1 MVIIMTL
8 NDITIC
14 RLIDAIIDYKKQRR
28 YPKSS
33 TEKIEELYFETI
45 EKMCIG
51 NREALQEA
59 TVRIIN
65 DQTEYLNSEEVRIRL
80 ECAGIW
86 CNEPIYLQVL
96 RVRCFL
102 SMNTAEDIAYLK
114 KVIDN
119 ALFHNSA
126 KNYMQIIDKEHA
138 VTSFFN
144 EICSSD
150 KTCDKKLHHMVSFI
164 IDSPQSCQTVSSVIA
179 YVYLRKTLKT
189 KGKVERRYLNIYT
202 VATNLSEI
210 QLDGLHLWVCNNTEQ
225 TFKKLICALRESGL
239 AELYN
244 IMNSYYSELSI
255 CIQNSGRS
263 YKEYCSTPPENFLN
277 LTQEYN
283 KNLFDCIQ
291 MTDYEEKLT
300 SYLQSIQ
307 T

>member
-1 MVIIMTL
+1 MASDDRM
-8 NDITIC
+8 IC
-14 RLIDAIIDYKKQRR
+14 ELIDEIIDYEKQRR

-33 TEKIEELYFETI
+33 TEEIEAFYFESI
-45 EKMCIG
+45 QKLCFE
-51 NREALQEA
+51 NREALQQA

-65 DQTEYLNSEEVRIRL
+65 DQTEYLNSEDVRIRM

-96 RVRCFL
+96 RARCFL
-102 SMNTAEDIAYLK
+102 SMNTAEDISYLK

-150 KTCDKKLHHMVSFI
+150 KMCDKKLHRMVSFI
-164 IDSPQSCQTVSSVIA
+164 IDSPQSCQTISSVIA
-179 YVYLRKTLKT
+179 YVYLRKALKA
-189 KGKVERRYLNIYT
+189 KGRVPRGYLNVYT

-210 QLDGLHLWVCNNTEQ
+210 QLDGLHFWICNNTEQ
-225 TFKKLICALRESGL
+225 IFKKLICALSESGL
-239 AELYN
+239 VELYN
-244 IMNSYYSELSI
+244 IMNSYHSKLSV
-255 CIQNSGRS
+255 CIQNSGKC
-263 YKEYCSTPPENFLN
+263 YKEYCYDPPEDFLN
-277 LTQEYN
+277 LTEEYN
-283 KNLFDCIQ
+283 KHLFDWIQ
-291 MTDYEEKLT
+291 ANDYEEKLT
-300 SYLQSIQ
+300 SYLRSMQ